1 MKYGI
6 AVIIR
11 KQILKVHHRLVFIPF
26 GTTMTQRNTTKTAAR
41 NAYRSVNIYIFTNG
55 MK

>member
-11 KQILKVHHRLVFIPF
+11 KQMLMLHREAYNKIEP
-26 GTTMTQRNTTKTAAR
+26 KTDHSHYSA
-41 NAYRSVNIYIFTNG
+41 
-55 MK
+55 

>member
-11 KQILKVHHRLVFIPF
+11 KQMLMYGKEANSQKQEIDRQHNTIPN
-26 GTTMTQRNTTKTAAR
+26 QK
-41 NAYRSVNIYIFTNG
+41 
-55 MK
+55 